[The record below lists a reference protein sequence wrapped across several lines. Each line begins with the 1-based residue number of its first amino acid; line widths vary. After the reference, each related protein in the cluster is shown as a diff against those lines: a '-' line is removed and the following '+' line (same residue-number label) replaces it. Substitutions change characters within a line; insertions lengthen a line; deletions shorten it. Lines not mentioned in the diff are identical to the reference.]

1 VVIRT
6 VLSLEAAVC
15 LRRDTGESDL
25 DFPEVSAP
33 LRERGWIHWS
43 WLGCR

>member
-6 VLSLEAAVC
+6 VLSLEAAAC
-15 LRRDTGESDL
+15 PWRDTGESDW

-33 LRERGWIHWS
+33 LEGTWVGS
-43 WLGCR
+43 LVMVGV